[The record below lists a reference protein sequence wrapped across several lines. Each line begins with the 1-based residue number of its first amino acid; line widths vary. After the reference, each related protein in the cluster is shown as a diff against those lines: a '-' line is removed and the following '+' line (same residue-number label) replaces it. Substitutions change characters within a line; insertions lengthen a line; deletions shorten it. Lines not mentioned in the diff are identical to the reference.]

1 MHVFLKALG
10 FLGTVTLVLFPM
22 VDTALAQ
29 ACDRCID
36 APGDHIR
43 AYGRNIESGALV
55 DIPVRQEIVYYIST
69 NTEKRAVVRYIV
81 DIPTAIL
88 MNYTRESR
96 TDSSVSYRLTLTQY
110 YEELYEE
117 GLRYIAVEEYAGEW
131 ESLDPQVTGIEG
143 YLRAG
148 VNGPVWGGGFLYQ
161 RQDSPHFTPG
171 DWAVRT
177 LVPSWA
183 GIYVHVSD
191 DFGFYQCGQTYVK
204 LLRQPTGYTWEFW
217 FNICKGETW
226 PGEW

>member
-1 MHVFLKALG
+1 VSAADTWAKKARQIDCETPRG
-10 FLGTVTLVLFPM
+10 KPYAARDGEEMCPTGTGLRL
-22 VDTALAQ
+22 
-29 ACDRCID
+29 
-36 APGDHIR
+36 
-43 AYGRNIESGALV
+43 YGRDQGGGQGLTRRALS
-55 DIPVRQEIVYYIST
+55 E
-69 NTEKRAVVRYIV
+69 
-81 DIPTAIL
+81 
-88 MNYTRESR
+88 M
-96 TDSSVSYRLTLTQY
+96 SYRLTLTQY

-191 DFGFYQCGQTYVK
+191 DFGFYQCGQIYVK

-226 PGEW
+226 PGGW

>member
-1 MHVFLKALG
+1 MKEVLQGMHVFLKALG

-96 TDSSVSYRLTLTQY
+96 TDSSVSYRFR
-110 YEELYEE
+110 E
-117 GLRYIAVEEYAGEW
+117 I
-131 ESLDPQVTGIEG
+131 
-143 YLRAG
+143 
-148 VNGPVWGGGFLYQ
+148 
-161 RQDSPHFTPG
+161 
-171 DWAVRT
+171 
-177 LVPSWA
+177 
-183 GIYVHVSD
+183 
-191 DFGFYQCGQTYVK
+191 GQ
-204 LLRQPTGYTWEFW
+204 
-217 FNICKGETW
+217 
-226 PGEW
+226 